1 MEAKKNNDEIE
12 IDLRQIFSLLW
23 HRLFII
29 VLIAAACGG
38 ITYAASRF
46 LIRPVYESST
56 KLYVISRAN
65 DGTTTLNDLQ
75 TSTQLTKD
83 YKILVTSRP
92 VTDAVIRKLGLNMS
106 NDQLADSIAVN
117 TPADTRVLEIVVSN
131 HDPYIA
137 KEIADEIA
145 DISSDTI
152 CDVMQIEK
160 VNVIEEGNVAT
171 RPVSPNSVKNAI
183 IGALIGFLVACAF
196 VIIRSLLDDTIKTS
210 EDVANYL
217 GISTLAMIPLCEEMI
232 DNTKT
237 NSRNTKKEM
246 KKRQKARAKALKEK
260 EKADK
265 SGVKEDVDQDEETLL

>member
-46 LIRPVYESST
+46 LIRPIYESST

-237 NSRNTKKEM
+237 NSRNSKKEM

>member
-237 NSRNTKKEM
+237 NSRNSKKEM